1 MHASGKLILRLCGGV
16 CNKQRR
22 WKVRV
27 VVELDPG
34 FCFMVNKPHE
44 CPDVPQLLKR
54 FFLAPYTDPDAVAM
68 NFFRL
73 VALLQCVQVS
83 ASCAPPSCLLSLP
96 SPPCYNQSERRRY
109 KYVGLPFFYRPV
121 VYRPN
126 R

>member
-73 VALLQCVQVS
+73 VAVMFQNFFLFS
-83 ASCAPPSCLLSLP
+83 ASSMCSGLSVMRSALLLVVSPLP
-96 SPPCYNQSERRRY
+96 A
-109 KYVGLPFFYRPV
+109 VL
-121 VYRPN
+121 
-126 R
+126 

>member
-22 WKVRV
+22 RKVRV

-54 FFLAPYTDPDAVAM
+54 FFLAPYTDPDAVAT

-73 VALLQCVQVS
+73 VAVMFQNFVRVDFIKRFLFS
-83 ASCAPPSCLLSLP
+83 ASSMCSGLSVMRSALLLVVSPLP
-96 SPPCYNQSERRRY
+96 A
-109 KYVGLPFFYRPV
+109 VL
-121 VYRPN
+121 
-126 R
+126 

>member
-22 WKVRV
+22 RKVRV

-54 FFLAPYTDPDAVAM
+54 FFLAPLMKTMMFPKSFSNCTTDSTTL
-68 NFFRL
+68 N
-73 VALLQCVQVS
+73 
-83 ASCAPPSCLLSLP
+83 PSC
-96 SPPCYNQSERRRY
+96 ER
-109 KYVGLPFFYRPV
+109 VGKLRST
-121 VYRPN
+121 
-126 R
+126 

>member
-22 WKVRV
+22 RKVRV

-54 FFLAPYTDPDAVAM
+54 FFLAPYTDPDAVAT

-73 VALLQCVQVS
+73 VAV
-83 ASCAPPSCLLSLP
+83 
-96 SPPCYNQSERRRY
+96 RY
-109 KYVGLPFFYRPV
+109 FSSSIRQL
-121 VYRPN
+121 
-126 R
+126 

>member
-73 VALLQCVQVS
+73 VAV
-83 ASCAPPSCLLSLP
+83 CLLYTSPNPRDRQKSRMP
-96 SPPCYNQSERRRY
+96 SSA
-109 KYVGLPFFYRPV
+109 
-121 VYRPN
+121 
-126 R
+126 